1 MGGINFTVHP
11 LFFIFGFYYALTG
24 RIFVFVIYTLSAVA
38 HELGHSIV
46 ASNCGYRLNKITLM
60 PFGAVVSGDTDGIS
74 VKDEIKIAISG
85 PLLNLGIALFFVSL
99 WWMFPT
105 LYAFTDIIAEANFSL
120 AIINFLPIYPLDG
133 GRVLS
138 ASLKGMFGK
147 DRAFLICKI
156 IGVVFSLVL
165 FGLFIFS
172 LFNTPNLSLLFF
184 SSFVFFG
191 AVMKGKENVYV
202 KLFQPIRA
210 QDLKR
215 GMIVKRQA
223 LHKSVTVKKMLS
235 LLDPSCI
242 NEVILYDD
250 EKAVK
255 TLSQEEISKI
265 ILKGELFVPVE
276 NYI

>member
-1 MGGINFTVHP
+1 
-11 LFFIFGFYYALTG
+11 
-24 RIFVFVIYTLSAVA
+24 
-38 HELGHSIV
+38 
-46 ASNCGYRLNKITLM
+46 M

-172 LFNTPNLSLLFF
+172 LFNTLNLSLLFF
-184 SSFVFFG
+184 SSFVFH
-191 AVMKGKENVYV
+191 
-202 KLFQPIRA
+202 I
-210 QDLKR
+210 
-215 GMIVKRQA
+215 
-223 LHKSVTVKKMLS
+223 
-235 LLDPSCI
+235 
-242 NEVILYDD
+242 
-250 EKAVK
+250 
-255 TLSQEEISKI
+255 
-265 ILKGELFVPVE
+265 
-276 NYI
+276 NYIYRADDPGGISAL